1 VTQPSIERSTP
12 PHGTPVWNDV
22 DTPDVLAARTF
33 YTSLFGWD
41 AGTRGTAVD
50 GGFGTFFHLDGL
62 SGITRE
68 AVEGRQPAIWT
79 TYFSSDDVVGTTAKV
94 LAGGG
99 QVEVPPTTSDAGSA
113 ALFVDPSGASFGVWQ
128 PASNDGTEA
137 GRPPVKAI
145 WNELHSR
152 DIDAASSFYKAVFGW
167 ESEATPFGE
176 IDYTYWKLTG
186 TLVAGGIPLAA
197 VMPADSP
204 SHWVAIFLVT
214 NCEEMVARA
223 RGLHAEVILEPT
235 RSEDGLYAFVQD
247 PQGAIFGV
255 ISP

>member
-1 VTQPSIERSTP
+1 VTESSTKQPTRP
-12 PHGTPVWNDV
+12 YGTPVWNDV
-22 DTPDVLAARTF
+22 DTPDADAARTF

-41 AGTRGTAVD
+41 AGTQGD
-50 GGFGTFFHLDGL
+50 GGFGTFSHVDGL
-62 SGITRE
+62 SGTTRA
-68 AVEGRQPAIWT
+68 AVEGRHPAIWT
-79 TYFSSDDVVGTTAKV
+79 TYFSTDDVDATTAKV
-94 LAGGG
+94 LASGG
-99 QVEVPPTTSDAGSA
+99 QVEVPATAIGSDGSV

-128 PASNDGTEA
+128 AASGDGADA
-137 GRPPVKAI
+137 GRSHVKAI

-152 DIDAASSFYKAVFGW
+152 DIDAASRFYKAVFGW

-176 IDYTYWKLTG
+176 IDYTYWKLRD

-204 SHWVAIFLVT
+204 SHWVAIFAVKS
-214 NCEEMVARA
+214 CEEMVARA
-223 RGLHAEVILEPT
+223 RGLHAGVILEPT